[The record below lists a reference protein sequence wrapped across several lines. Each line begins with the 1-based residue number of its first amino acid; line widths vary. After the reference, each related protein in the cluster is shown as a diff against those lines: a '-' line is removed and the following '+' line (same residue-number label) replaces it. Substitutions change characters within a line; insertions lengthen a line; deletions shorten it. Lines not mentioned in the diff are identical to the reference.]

1 MTRTDIKFGN
11 GADAATF
18 LQRLK
23 TSVAVVDERE
33 NELFLTTVR
42 DKGIMVRKIAE
53 AKGLNYSRGKW
64 KNISVYVKN

>member
-1 MTRTDIKFGN
+1 MVLIDNIF
-11 GADAATF
+11 
-18 LQRLK
+18 QRLK
-23 TSVAVVDERE
+23 TSVAVVDEE

-42 DKGIMVRKIAE
+42 HKGIMVRKIAE

>member
-1 MTRTDIKFGN
+1 M
-11 GADAATF
+11 
-18 LQRLK
+18 
-23 TSVAVVDERE
+23 AVVDERE